1 MKFPFMKK
9 KGVLVTGLNPVFST
23 QPFIDAIVDSFRM
36 WSEDSEGYQPTVT
49 SGTDGKHSRWSE
61 HYKGNALD
69 FRVYDITPYPLINLD
84 LTFLQLDSLCIA
96 LIVSLK
102 KRCPEFHWHIV
113 LHKTHI
119 HLQTSGKNIKL
130 NSKRVYK

>member
-23 QPFIDAIVDSFRM
+23 QPFIDAIVDRFRM
-36 WSEDSEGYQPTVT
+36 WSEDPEGYQPTVT

-69 FRVYDITPYPLINLD
+69 FRVYDINLD
-84 LTFLQLDSLCIA
+84 LNFLQLDCLCIA

-102 KRCPEFHWHIV
+102 KRCPEFQWHIV
-113 LHKTHI
+113 LHSTHI

-130 NSKRVYK
+130 NSKSVYK